1 MKRFYYIIA
10 LSVSLLL
17 CMCACVNKNKTV
29 GEQQDYAAKK
39 ALQGVWVDEDAEDVA
54 FRIKGDTVFF
64 PDSTSMPV
72 YFMVKRDT
80 FVLCGA
86 NRVAYPIVKR
96 TAHLFVFVN
105 QNGEQVRVVK
115 STDKSYLQ
123 MFSSKPAVALNQG
136 KLLKR
141 DTVLIYGGERYH
153 SYVQVNPTSYKVL
166 KASCNDDGVE
176 VDNVYYD
183 NILHLSLFQGSR
195 KIFSRNILK
204 NEFAAL
210 LPSHMID
217 QTIFSDLTF
226 MSADSEG
233 FHYNAVL
240 VVPDSMTSYVV
251 EMIVGYDGKVK
262 RRVRN

>member
-1 MKRFYYIIA
+1 M
-10 LSVSLLL
+10 SVSLLL
-17 CMCACVNKNKTV
+17 CVCACGNKNKA
-29 GEQQDYAAKK
+29 GNELQDYAAKK
-39 ALQGVWVDEDAEDVA
+39 ALQGIWVDEDAEDVA

-72 YFMVKRDT
+72 YFMVKRDS

-96 TAHLFVFVN
+96 TTHLFVFIN
-105 QNGEQVRVVK
+105 QNGEQVRVIK
-115 STDKSYLQ
+115 SADKSYLQ
-123 MFSSKPAVALNQG
+123 MFSTKAAVALNQG

-141 DTVLIYGGERYH
+141 DTVLVYGGERYH

-176 VDNVYYD
+176 VDNIYYD
-183 NILHLSLFQGSR
+183 NILHLSLFQGSK
-195 KIFSRNILK
+195 KIFSRNIIK
-204 NEFAAL
+204 KEFAAL
-210 LPSHMID
+210 LPSRMID
-217 QTIFSDLTF
+217 QTILSDLTF
-226 MSADSEG
+226 TLADNEG

-240 VVPDSMTSYVV
+240 VVPDTMTSYVV

-262 RRVRN
+262 KRVRN